1 MALTVLVVDDDPI
14 SLRVTEAALAR
25 LGHRTLGR
33 SAALGTTS
41 LILRERPDVVV
52 LDVSMPALPGDQLA
66 ALLRQQAP
74 LRDAYRPIVI
84 LHSGTDEA
92 ELVELARRAGADGA
106 IPKSADP
113 RVFGER
119 FERIVAAQRFPA

>member
-1 MALTVLVVDDDPI
+1 MGLRVLVVDDDPI
-14 SLRVTEAALAR
+14 SLRLAEAALAR
-25 LGHRTLGR
+25 LGHHTLAR
-33 SAALGTTS
+33 SAALGTTAM
-41 LILRERPDVVV
+41 ILRERPDVIV

-66 ALLRQQAP
+66 ALLRREAP

-92 ELVELARRAGADGA
+92 ELVELARRSGADGA

-113 RVFGER
+113 RAFGER
-119 FERIVAAQRFPA
+119 FERIVAAHRLPL